1 MKSIIKAH
9 ELQMTYRTDG
19 KSTEILKDVSVE
31 ILEGQFT
38 CLVGP
43 SGSGKSTLLRI
54 LLGLLKPTK
63 GTVSVR
69 EGLKSALVFQN
80 FALFPWLNV
89 ADNIGYGLKMSGV
102 AESNIE
108 HIVRDL
114 IKTMGLEGWEHKHPK
129 ELSGGMKQ
137 RVGIARALAIQ
148 PDVLFMDE
156 PFSALDAFTAD
167 QLRKEMLDIWKERRL
182 TVVMVTHLVTE
193 AVEMA
198 DRILVM
204 SSRPGTIIKDV
215 DVFLSRPRRTR
226 SAEFYRHEDEIN
238 ELIEQRIQ

>member
-1 MKSIIKAH
+1 
-9 ELQMTYRTDG
+9 MTYRTDG